1 MSAALDAL
9 QGKVQ
14 RMLTSAFGPVQVD
27 ADGDFSLLND
37 SARLFAHCSEFGED
51 TTTVELFCPMLFEV
65 PESIELFRHIAT
77 ANSYRF
83 GTLHAVQ
90 EGEGT
95 YRIVFKHTLL
105 GDYLDEEEL
114 KNAVIMLLGTANDLD
129 DSLQQEFGGRRF
141 HEEE

>member
-14 RMLTSAFGPVQVD
+14 RMLTSAFGPVHVD
-27 ADGDFSLLND
+27 ADGDFSIRHD
-37 SARLFAHCSEFGED
+37 SARLFVHCSEFGD
-51 TTTVELFCPMLFEV
+51 DSTTVEMFCPVLFEV
-65 PESIELFRHIAT
+65 PESPELFRHIAT

-83 GTLHAVQ
+83 GSMHAIE

-95 YRIVFKHTLL
+95 YRVMFKYALL

-129 DSLQQEFGGRRF
+129 DSLQQQFGGRRF
-141 HEEE
+141 HEDE